1 MKKILFQILAS
12 VNKVVMPRYSK
23 RDISKLSKLDK
34 ALVAYRYWVT
44 IHAIE

>member
-1 MKKILFQILAS
+1 MKKILYQTLAKL
-12 VNKVVMPRYSK
+12 NKVIMPRFSK
-23 RDISKLSKLDK
+23 RDITKLSKLEK

>member
-1 MKKILFQILAS
+1 MKKILYQTLAKL
-12 VNKVVMPRYSK
+12 NKVLLPRYSK
-23 RDISKLSKLDK
+23 RDITKLSKLDK